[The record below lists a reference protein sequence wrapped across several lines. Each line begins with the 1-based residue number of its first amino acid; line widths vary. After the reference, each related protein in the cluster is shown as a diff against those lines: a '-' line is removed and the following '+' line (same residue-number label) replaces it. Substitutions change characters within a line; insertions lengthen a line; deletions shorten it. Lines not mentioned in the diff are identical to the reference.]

1 MGVTLDFDT
10 LPHQTFVP
18 KPLQFSKVE
27 TDAID
32 VEIADFLDK
41 GIIEK
46 AYHSEPEFISNV
58 FTREKRDGSR
68 RVILNLSALN
78 PFIEY
83 HHFKMDTIETVIGLM
98 RSNCY
103 MASLDLSK
111 AYFSVPVAT
120 SDRCYLKFKWK
131 KELYQFLVLP
141 NGLTSAPRIFMKVLK
156 PVYAHLRQLGFIA
169 NGYIDD
175 SFLMADS
182 IATCSENVTVTKQLL
197 ESVGFSINFAKSM
210 LIPSQKMEHLGFV
223 LDSQTMTVSVTK
235 DKQDKLIDKCHVVLE
250 HRSPTIRLVAELIGI
265 IVSSFT
271 GAEYGP
277 LHFRALEFEKS
288 QALKEARG
296 NFDGPIC
303 LSVTARSE
311 ILWWVD
317 DAHSPFRNIDH
328 GNYGGFLTTDASKE
342 GWGAVFSTLP
352 DDQSPISA
360 GGRWT
365 LEEKRSNT
373 SISWN

>member
-1 MGVTLDFDT
+1 MGVTLDLDT
-10 LPHQTFVP
+10 LPQQTFVP

-32 VEIADFLDK
+32 VEITDFLDK

-58 FTREKRDGSR
+58 FTREKHDGSH

-103 MASLDLSK
+103 MASLDLSN

-141 NGLTSAPRIFMKVLK
+141 NGLTSAPRIFTKVLK

-169 NGYIDD
+169 SGYIDD

-223 LDSQTMTVSVTK
+223 LDSQTMTVSPRRNEIH
-235 DKQDKLIDKCHVVLE
+235 DLMNIHEQFMNIH
-250 HRSPTIRLVAELIGI
+250 EL
-265 IVSSFT
+265 FMN
-271 GAEYGP
+271 
-277 LHFRALEFEKS
+277 
-288 QALKEARG
+288 G
-296 NFDGPIC
+296 NHIWFM
-303 LSVTARSE
+303 
-311 ILWWVD
+311 
-317 DAHSPFRNIDH
+317 N
-328 GNYGGFLTTDASKE
+328 
-342 GWGAVFSTLP
+342 
-352 DDQSPISA
+352 
-360 GGRWT
+360 
-365 LEEKRSNT
+365 
-373 SISWN
+373 